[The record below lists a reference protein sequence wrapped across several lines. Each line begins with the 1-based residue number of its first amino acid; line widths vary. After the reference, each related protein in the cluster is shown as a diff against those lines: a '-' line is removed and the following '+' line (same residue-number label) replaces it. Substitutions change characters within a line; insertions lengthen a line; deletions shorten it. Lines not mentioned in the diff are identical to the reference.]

1 MAADGAPRREETLMA
16 SPKAKRQERD
26 EQELSKLFDQAD
38 AAVKERQRRREA
50 AAADED
56 EAARPTPGD
65 AEAFADIE
73 ANRFYAIMFEQGVAP
88 EAKKDAFV
96 RELTFALQD
105 DAEQSRARL
114 QEYAR
119 FKAYLQYERKE
130 LALEVIRLTDT
141 EAFAQLQQVLH
152 DLNEGVI
159 EFNDRMQPLTAIID
173 AVYELRMAGNTVDVF
188 REIQEDKEA
197 EAARAER
204 LAEKGR
210 ALEALAAR
218 QLELEKAMAEHGEQ
232 KSVLRFFGGHELTK
246 DARIELGRL
255 EVDQQAL
262 QREVEAVRAEI
273 ELIERASSPD
283 SRFKA
288 FAAQKEK
295 LRELLDLTTD
305 DHQQRQ
311 RELVKTAERFV
322 YSTSERVSSVLQH
335 LNAMS
340 GQADALYENNGHMR
354 HAYAIL
360 SDAEREAGAAN
371 QTIRQSLQAP
381 RDDETGIQKLDRERK
396 LEGIEDFV
404 TLLDGAAIDTTQ
416 TLKDLTEQGGSIK
429 TMRDTNRQQID
440 KTSKLHS
447 SSVSGVSERLATV
460 LQAVSA
466 AALNEA
472 TGGAKASIEEMA
484 ASTRRIL
491 GQKAIENAVGM
502 QETVDDL
509 DKAIEQLREF
519 GELQEKA
526 TGLTRQALTEIGA
539 KMGELESVTVEAAE
553 GLRRSI
559 GVHADAGLHER
570 GGAPAG
576 AAPAT
581 PQGDAAAKRVTRAP
595 FERLG

>member
-1 MAADGAPRREETLMA
+1 MA
-16 SPKAKRQERD
+16 SPKAKPQERERARD
-26 EQELSKLFDQAD
+26 LSDVLEKAD
-38 AAVKERQRRREA
+38 AAIAQRRKARED
-50 AAADED
+50 ADED
-56 EAARPTPGD
+56 AAALPTLGEE
-65 AEAFADIE
+65 EAFADIE
-73 ANRFYAIMFEQGVAP
+73 TNRFYAIMFEEGVAP

-96 RELTFALQD
+96 RELTFALAD
-105 DAEQSRARL
+105 DAESSRARL
-114 QEYAR
+114 KDYAR
-119 FKAYLQYERKE
+119 FKAYLQFERKQ

-141 EAFAQLQQVLH
+141 EAFSQLQQVLQ
-152 DLNEGVI
+152 DLNQGVI
-159 EFNDRMQPLTAIID
+159 DFNDQMHPLTEIID

-188 REIQEDKEA
+188 REIQEDKEV
-197 EAARAER
+197 EIERQARLDEKER
-204 LAEKGR
+204 DLETLADR
-210 ALEALAAR
+210 QLALE
-218 QLELEKAMAEHGEQ
+218 KSMAEHRES
-232 KSVLRFFGGHELTK
+232 KSVFRFFGGHELTK
-246 DARIELGRL
+246 YARVQLAQL
-255 EVDQQAL
+255 QVDQDAL
-262 QREVEAVRAEI
+262 AAEVEAVRAAI
-273 ELIERASSPD
+273 EGIQNESSPE
-283 SRFKA
+283 SRFAA
-288 FAAQKEK
+288 FSAQKEK

-322 YSTSERVSSVLQH
+322 YSTSERVSNVLQH
-335 LNAMS
+335 LNAMG

-354 HAYAIL
+354 HGYAIL
-360 SDAEREAGAAN
+360 SDAEREAGGVN
-371 QTIRQSLQAP
+371 QQIREGLKFA
-381 RDDETGIQKLDRERK
+381 RDNETGIQRLDRERK
-396 LEGIEDFV
+396 LESIEDFV
-404 TLLDGAAIDTTQ
+404 ALLDGAAIDTTQ

-429 TMRDTNRQQID
+429 TMRDTHRQQID

-502 QETVDDL
+502 RETVDDL

-526 TGLTRQALTEIGA
+526 TGLTREALSEIGA

-559 GVHADAGLHER
+559 GVHADANIHSRTG
-570 GGAPAG
+570 
-576 AAPAT
+576 T
-581 PQGDAAAKRVTRAP
+581 PSAAKPAAEPTRRPSRAP